1 MFTATVDTAKPPTV
15 VKGPAH
21 SDAEGQEVFLNWDR
35 AMDDE
40 GHLRRCP
47 VCGCRELFVRK
58 DFPQL
63 TGFAIVIMAAG
74 IALYLFKEQ
83 YLLPAVLL
91 LAGVV
96 IADVVIH
103 FFTGRCLVC
112 YRCRSEF
119 RDLPIR
125 KDHPGW
131 DLAIGEKYRQRSY
144 EADTVSGNPKSDA
157 TKG

>member
-1 MFTATVDTAKPPTV
+1 MFTTVVDTAKPPTV
-15 VKGPAH
+15 VRGPAN
-21 SDAEGQEVFLNWDR
+21 SEREGQEVFLNWDR

-63 TGFAIVIMAAG
+63 TGFAIVAMAAG
-74 IALYLFKEQ
+74 VALYLFATD
-83 YLLPAVLL
+83 LMPWAVLL
-91 LAGVV
+91 MAGIVV
-96 IADVVIH
+96 LDVIIY

-131 DLAIGEKYRQRSY
+131 DLAIGEKYRQRTY
-144 EADTVSGNPKSDA
+144 EADALSGSA
-157 TKG
+157 KGNGS